1 MSSAA
6 KVGIFMLIILAILG
20 FFILRIEDLKIG
32 SKGVKTVTAV
42 FDSVAGLDNKSTVR
56 VAGVRVGKVKDIKLR
71 PDGKAQ
77 VTLEVDAD
85 VQLHRNAEAKV
96 ANLGLLGE
104 KYVELDP
111 GTPGTPVVE
120 ADTLV
125 LRGSQPASMDDV
137 TNQVAAIA
145 TDVKAI
151 TESLRNVVGGQAGQ
165 KRLEDIVDNVRGI
178 TADVRTLIDANR
190 SNVDATL
197 SNAREITAQ
206 LKVEIPK
213 LAQSIDRVANSLGG
227 TVNEN
232 RADVR
237 EIVANLKQLS
247 ADLKTTDKNVNDIT
261 GQIRSG
267 EGTVGKLIYSN
278 ETHDKLA
285 AALTSV
291 ESGVNELKNTLGRAS
306 RISMDLGI
314 RSELLAGGRRN
325 TLGDTANTRDFGGN
339 SRSAVSLLITPN
351 PERNRFYNVEIVDDP
366 RGRRQDKVFEETVI
380 DPVTGKSTT
389 TVTKQTKFD
398 RNFLVSAQVGWNLAP
413 FTARIGLVDSTGGAG
428 LDYRWNDRL
437 RFTGEA
443 FDFGKRYENNPHVRV
458 FGEYVVRRE
467 QPRTPQIFVRSGVD
481 NALNNT
487 AVTFGGGI
495 RWRDDDLKYL
505 LGSIPIGK

>member
-32 SKGVKTVTAV
+32 RKGTKTVTAV

-77 VTLEVDAD
+77 VTLEVDED

-111 GTPGTPVVE
+111 GTAGTPVVDAE
-120 ADTLV
+120 NLV
-125 LRGSQPASMDDV
+125 LRGTQPASIDDV
-137 TNQVAAIA
+137 TNQVSAIA

-151 TESLRNVVGGQAGQ
+151 TESLRNVVGGPAGQ
-165 KRLEDIVDNVRGI
+165 QRLEEIVDNVRGI
-178 TADVRTLIDANR
+178 TADVRQLIAANR
-190 SNVDATL
+190 TNVDATL

-237 EIVANLKQLS
+237 EIVANLRQLS
-247 ADLKTTDKNVNDIT
+247 NDLKTTDKNVNDIT

-285 AALTSV
+285 AALSSV
-291 ESGVNELKNTLGRAS
+291 ESGVNELKNTLGRAT
-306 RISMDLGI
+306 RIGMDVGI
-314 RSELLAGGRRN
+314 RSEILAGAEHN

-339 SRSAVSLLITPN
+339 SRSAV
-351 PERNRFYNVEIVDDP
+351 
-366 RGRRQDKVFEETVI
+366 
-380 DPVTGKSTT
+380 
-389 TVTKQTKFD
+389 
-398 RNFLVSAQVGWNLAP
+398 
-413 FTARIGLVDSTGGAG
+413 
-428 LDYRWNDRL
+428 
-437 RFTGEA
+437 
-443 FDFGKRYENNPHVRV
+443 
-458 FGEYVVRRE
+458 
-467 QPRTPQIFVRSGVD
+467 
-481 NALNNT
+481 
-487 AVTFGGGI
+487 
-495 RWRDDDLKYL
+495 
-505 LGSIPIGK
+505 

>member
-20 FFILRIEDLKIG
+20 FFVLRIEDLKLG
-32 SKGVKTVTAV
+32 SKGTKTVTAV

-77 VTLEVDAD
+77 VTLEVDED
-85 VQLHRNAEAKV
+85 VQLHRNAQANV

-111 GTPGTPVVE
+111 GTAGTPVVAAE
-120 ADTLV
+120 NLV
-125 LRGSQPASMDDV
+125 LRGTQPASIDDV

-151 TESLRNVVGGQAGQ
+151 TESLRNVVGGPAGQ
-165 KRLEDIVDNVRGI
+165 QRLQDIVDNVHGI
-178 TADVRTLIDANR
+178 TLDVRQLIAANR
-190 SNVDATL
+190 TNVDATL

-206 LKVEIPK
+206 LRVEIPK

-247 ADLKTTDKNVNDIT
+247 TDLKTTDRNVNDIT

-291 ESGVNELKNTLGRAS
+291 ESGVNELKNTLGRAT
-306 RISMDLGI
+306 RIGMDVGI
-314 RSELLAGGRRN
+314 RSELLAGGGRN

-351 PERNRFYNVEIVDDP
+351 PERNRFYNLEVVDDP
-366 RGRRQDKVFEETVI
+366 QGRRQDKVFEQTVI
-380 DPVTGKSTT
+380 DPVTGMSTT

-398 RNFLVSAQVGWNLAP
+398 RNFLVSAQAGWNLAP
-413 FTARIGLVDSTGGAG
+413 FAVRVGLFESTGGAG

-443 FDFGKRYENNPHVRV
+443 FDFGKRREDQPHVRV

-467 QPRTPQIFVRSGVD
+467 QPRTPQIFVRSGID

-505 LGSIPIGK
+505 LGSVPIGK